1 MQIESIHAQMYIQ
14 PTYSLHTSKLLC
26 LCSCPQTQLVCLFSS
41 LEETEKRVLPIR
53 HRQIKESLT
62 SLGECY
68 TPALHLSKDQKHK
81 AAALAAGRL
90 PSSRLVAAPVGTLLS
105 LLTPDGHAS
114 ALLGVSHGITL
125 KLSKETAFHTRF
137 TEAILLSQS
146 TQRHT
151 ALRTKRGGA

>member
-68 TPALHLSKDQKHK
+68 TPALHLSKDQNNK
-81 AAALAAGRL
+81 AAALAAGRWPL
-90 PSSRLVAAPVGTLLS
+90 AGSPAAGWWRHLLGPSFHCSHQMGMPLLS
-105 LLTPDGHAS
+105 W
-114 ALLGVSHGITL
+114 
-125 KLSKETAFHTRF
+125 E
-137 TEAILLSQS
+137 
-146 TQRHT
+146 
-151 ALRTKRGGA
+151 

>member
-68 TPALHLSKDQKHK
+68 TPALHLSKDQKNK
-81 AAALAAGRL
+81 AAALAGRWPAPQQQAGG
-90 PSSRLVAAPVGTLLS
+90 GTCWDPPFTAHTRWACLCS
-105 LLTPDGHAS
+105 PGSEPWNNTE
-114 ALLGVSHGITL
+114 TL
-125 KLSKETAFHTRF
+125 KRNSISH
-137 TEAILLSQS
+137 QVY
-146 TQRHT
+146 
-151 ALRTKRGGA
+151 